1 MSDLTLIEAVKKGDL
16 TALAEL
22 SAGGA
27 DINEQ
32 DEHGWTAL
40 NWASGKGSVET
51 IKLLLE
57 KGADVTRVGRDQRT
71 PYLIAL
77 AGGHA
82 EAAKLLKEAEEG
94 SAGEEISRPERKYCR
109 AYQQSE
115 LEQFPSWHEQK
126 VKGIAEAEGRTGVES
141 DDAMLYLHQNFRV
154 TASMWEN
161 EDVVFDEVSPEWKN
175 FCRNVLKFKALD
187 DLDLIVSFDDAGNGV
202 VA

>member
-1 MSDLTLIEAVKKGDL
+1 MSDLTLIEAVKNGDPS
-16 TALAEL
+16 AVAEL

-40 NWASGKGSVET
+40 NWASGQGNVET

-82 EAAKLLKEAEEG
+82 EAAKLLREAEEG
-94 SAGEEISRPERKYCR
+94 SEGEKISRPERKYCR

-115 LEQFPSWHEQK
+115 LEQFPGWHEQK
-126 VKGIAEAEGRTGVES
+126 MKGIVEAVGQTGGEG
-141 DDAMLYLHQNFRV
+141 DDAMLYLHQSFRV

-161 EDVVFDEVSPEWKN
+161 EDIVFDEISPEWKN
-175 FCRNVLKFKALD
+175 FCANVLKFKAQD
-187 DLDLIVSFDDAGNGV
+187 DLDLIVSFNNARDGA
-202 VA
+202 AA

>member
-1 MSDLTLIEAVKKGDL
+1 MSDLTLIEAVKNGDPS
-16 TALAEL
+16 AIAEL

-40 NWASGKGSVET
+40 NWASGKGNVET
-51 IKLLLE
+51 IRLLLE

-94 SAGEEISRPERKYCR
+94 SEGEKISRPERKYCR

-115 LEQFPSWHEQK
+115 LEQFPGWHEQK
-126 VKGIAEAEGRTGVES
+126 IKGSVEAAGQIGDEG

-161 EDVVFDEVSPEWKN
+161 ENIVFDEISPEWKN
-175 FCRNVLKFKALD
+175 FCANVLKFKAQD
-187 DLDLIVSFDDAGNGV
+187 DLDLIVSFNQARDGA
-202 VA
+202 AA